1 MSIQEL
7 VRDDAKMIPRGQI
20 LKVFEC
26 HTQKFGCYPEG
37 NREPLNGLGLGG
49 GEMGSDRFGFVVLKI
64 TVED

>member
-37 NREPLNGLGLGG
+37 NREPLNGLGLAG
-49 GEMGSDRFGFVVLKI
+49 R
-64 TVED
+64 